1 MSKLLLLVQSQ
12 DDVTHLDAAA
22 RAILNSAITGVWVV
36 FSPAITVN
44 ASEAAA
50 KLDTE
55 IAQLRAAESAAAQR
69 TDYEAA
75 KDYKANREAKELDRA
90 KALRDAWKT
99 APEEDRK
106 MKVKDIFGPF
116 MSHLQKHRA
125 GINIRV
131 TGHSD
136 HYDRE
141 QWVQMLNSLTGVW
154 FKPFTPGSFVVAWP
168 ESVETSIKT
177 ADIPLQPAITIQPT
191 AEDLQKSREQRAAQS
206 DHKNNRREELEG
218 MHHMSIRPIA
228 KKYGIEAT
236 GKTEMIGAILAHE
249 AKAASAPAAVEEY

>member
-1 MSKLLLLVQSQ
+1 MSKLLLLVQS
-12 DDVTHLDAAA
+12 DADVSHLDAAA

-55 IAQLRAAESAAAQR
+55 IAQLRAAERQAADRSDYTAAEGYKVQR
-69 TDYEAA
+69 EG
-75 KDYKANREAKELDRA
+75 KELDRA

-99 APEEDRK
+99 APEEARK
-106 MKVKDIFGPF
+106 AKVEEIFKPF
-116 MSHLQKHRA
+116 LAALQPK
-125 GINIRV
+125 GLNV
-131 TGHSD
+131 KTTGHSD

-141 QWVQMLNSLTGVW
+141 QWVAMLNSLTGVW
-154 FKPFTPGSFVVAWP
+154 FKPFMPGSFVVAWP
-168 ESVETSIKT
+168 ESVETSIKMVE
-177 ADIPLQPAITIQPT
+177 IPLQPAITIQPT

-206 DHKNNRREELEG
+206 DHKNRRAELEE
-218 MHHMSIRPIA
+218 MHHMSIRPLA

-236 GKTEMIGAILAHE
+236 GKSEMIEAILAHE
-249 AKAASAPAAVEEY
+249 AKPASAPAAVEEY